1 MAILFGEVGE
11 MRMRAKLSRAFVIQ
25 SGLALAMYG
34 LMLVA
39 AATFV
44 QPLPDRVNAASIID
58 SGLPGPS
65 LQRPEM
71 SSGQRQS
78 RQTVVTGTL
87 EQSAS
92 ELTLRLPSGAVYRLQ
107 ESSDAARTLAAGF
120 AGKPVSVTGKVEEAA
135 RLIHVEKVNEYR
147 G

>member
-1 MAILFGEVGE
+1 
-11 MRMRAKLSRAFVIQ
+11 MRMHARLSRALLIQ
-25 SGLALAMYG
+25 GGLALGMYG

-44 QPLPDRVNAASIID
+44 QPLPDRVDAASIID
-58 SGLPGPS
+58 NSLPAPS

-71 SSGQRQS
+71 SARRQS
-78 RQTVVTGTL
+78 TETVTGTL
-87 EQSAS
+87 VQSAS
-92 ELTLRLPSGAVYRLQ
+92 ELTLRLPSGAVYRL
-107 ESSDAARTLAAGF
+107 EEPSEAARSKAAEF